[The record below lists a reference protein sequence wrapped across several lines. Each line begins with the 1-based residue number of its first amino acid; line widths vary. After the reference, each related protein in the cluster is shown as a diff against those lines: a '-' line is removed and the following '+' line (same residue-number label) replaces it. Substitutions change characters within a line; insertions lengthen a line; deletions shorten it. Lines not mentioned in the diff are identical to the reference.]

1 MILGSLMR
9 NISAEDLDAMFDSAF
24 DEKTDNP
31 KVSDRVSNDENSNT
45 NQVTCLTPMLT
56 FDLDRNQLE
65 NVKF

>member
-1 MILGSLMR
+1 MR

-45 NQVTCLTPMLT
+45 NQVTCLTPMST
-56 FDLDRNQLE
+56 FDLDRN
-65 NVKF
+65 